1 MSIEKDV
8 KTLISKQLGVS
19 ESEVVDDASLVEN
32 LGADS
37 LETVELIMAAEEKFG
52 IEIPEEYA
60 ETLKTVKDVIDYIKN
75 KKGGS

>member
-52 IEIPEEYA
+52 IEILEEYA